1 MAKFGVMSDLRT
13 RDVTEA
19 DLPAILTLRNRSFGP
34 LRTDEQTWW
43 RQVADETLGG
53 RWLVVIDESDAIVG
67 AGRVRAYEQAWGG
80 RLLPMGG
87 IAGVYVEPAA
97 RGRGV
102 ATLLTG
108 ALIERMGELGDVVS
122 CLFPTT
128 TSLYRRSGFEV
139 GGVQTR
145 MTYAAPLLRDLAR
158 SSSGLA
164 LRAAMPGDAARL
176 HAMTREAQVRHTQS
190 GPMVPSEAAFRSM
203 LERADLI
210 CYIAGGSN
218 DAVDAADSVDAGAV
232 ANADGARDAGFVVY
246 DLSDEVVTVEHLVA
260 DTADAA
266 LALWGVVAS
275 GSSAAPTVHTYL
287 DPRDP
292 VALQLPG
299 LPAAEVRQVP
309 WMARVIDL
317 AEAVAGRGFAP
328 GLTASADLVVID
340 TQAAGN
346 SGWWRVSVDRGW
358 GTAELLDPD
367 AAAMETAVT
376 TASGATVARVGAR
389 GLAAL
394 WSGWT
399 ASRLRQAG
407 LVVGGAPDADAA
419 LDAIFACTPHITEY
433 F

>member
-1 MAKFGVMSDLRT
+1 MARFKLMSDLRT
-13 RDVTEA
+13 RDAVEA

-34 LRTDEQTWW
+34 LRSDELTWW
-43 RQVADETLGG
+43 RSVADETLGG
-53 RWLVVIDESDAIVG
+53 RWLVVEDESGAVVG
-67 AGRVRAYEQAWGG
+67 AGRIRAYEQAWGG
-80 RLLPMGG
+80 RFLPMGG
-87 IAGVYVEPAA
+87 VAGVYVEPAA

-145 MTYAAPLLRDLAR
+145 TTYAAPLLRDLAR
-158 SSSGLA
+158 SSSGLTVRPA
-164 LRAAMPGDAARL
+164 LLEDAARL
-176 HAMTREAQVRHTQS
+176 HTMARRAQERHTQS
-190 GPMVPSEAAFRSM
+190 GPMVPSEHAFRGM
-203 LERADLI
+203 LERADLN
-210 CYIAGGSN
+210 CYLVEGSD
-218 DAVDAADSVDAGAV
+218 DADDTDDTGHIGDAG
-232 ANADGARDAGFVVY
+232 DTGDTGDAGFVAY
-246 DLSDEVVTVEHLVA
+246 DLSGDVVTVEHLVA
-260 DTADAA
+260 GSFESA

-292 VALQLPG
+292 VALLLPG
-299 LPAAEVRQVP
+299 LPAVEVRQVP

-317 AEAVAGRGFAP
+317 AGAMAGRGFAP
-328 GLTASADLVVID
+328 GLSASADLVVSD
-340 TQAAGN
+340 AEAPRN
-346 SGWWRVSVDRGW
+346 SGWWRLAVDRGW

-376 TASGATVARVGAR
+376 TASGTTVARVGAR

-394 WSGWT
+394 WCGWT
-399 ASRLRQAG
+399 MSRLRQAG
-407 LVVGGAPDADAA
+407 LVVGGDPDADAE
-419 LDAIFACTPHITEY
+419 LDAIFAGAPHITEY

>member
-1 MAKFGVMSDLRT
+1 MSDLRT

-19 DLPAILTLRNRSFGP
+19 DLPAILTVRNRSFGP

-53 RWLVVIDESDAIVG
+53 RWLVVVDESDVIVG
-67 AGRVRAYEQAWGG
+67 AGRVRPYEQAWGG
-80 RLLPMGG
+80 RFLPMGG
-87 IAGVYVEPAA
+87 VAGVYVEPAA

-145 MTYAAPLLRDLAR
+145 TTYAAALLRDLAR

-164 LRAAMPGDAARL
+164 LRAAGSKDAERL
-176 HAMTREAQVRHTQS
+176 HAMAREGQVRHTQS
-190 GPMVPSEAAFRSM
+190 GPMVPSEAALRSM
-203 LERADLI
+203 LERADLT
-210 CYIAGGSN
+210 CYIVEGSGDGADADAGG
-218 DAVDAADSVDAGAV
+218 AP
-232 ANADGARDAGFVVY
+232 DAGFVVY

-260 DTADAA
+260 DTPESA

-292 VALQLPG
+292 VALLLPG
-299 LPAAEVRQVP
+299 LPAVEVRQMP

-328 GLTASADLVVID
+328 GLTASADLVVSD
-340 TQAAGN
+340 PEAAGN
-346 SGWWRVSVDRGW
+346 SGWWRFSVDRGW
-358 GTAELLDPD
+358 GTAELLDPE

-376 TASGATVARVGAR
+376 TASGTTVARVGAR

-394 WSGWT
+394 WCGWT
-399 ASRLRQAG
+399 TSRLRQAG
-407 LVVGGAPDADAA
+407 LVVGGDPDADAA
-419 LDAIFACTPHITEY
+419 LDAIFACTPHLTEY

>member
-1 MAKFGVMSDLRT
+1 MSDLRT

-19 DLPAILTLRNRSFGP
+19 DLQAILTVRNRSFGP

-53 RWLVVIDESDAIVG
+53 RWLAVVDESDAIVG
-67 AGRVRAYEQAWGG
+67 AGRVRSYEQAWGG
-80 RLLPMGG
+80 RFLPMGG
-87 IAGVYVEPAA
+87 VAGVYVEPAA

-108 ALIERMGELGDVVS
+108 ALIERMGDLGDVVS

-145 MTYAAPLLRDLAR
+145 TTYAAPLLRDLAR
-158 SSSGLA
+158 SSSVPA
-164 LRAAMPGDAARL
+164 LRAAGPQDAERL
-176 HAMTREAQVRHTQS
+176 RAMTREGQVRHTQS

-210 CYIAGGSN
+210 CYIVEGSG
-218 DAVDAADSVDAGAV
+218 DVADAAAAADADADGAR
-232 ANADGARDAGFVVY
+232 GARDAGFVVY

-260 DTADAA
+260 DTPESA

-292 VALQLPG
+292 VALLLPG
-299 LPAAEVRQVP
+299 LPSIEVRQVP

-328 GLTASADLVVID
+328 GLTASADLVVSD
-340 TQAAGN
+340 PEAAGN
-346 SGWWRVSVDRGW
+346 SGWWRFSVDRGW
-358 GTAELLDPD
+358 GTAELLDPE

-376 TASGATVARVGAR
+376 TASGTTVARVGAR

-394 WSGWT
+394 WCGWT
-399 ASRLRQAG
+399 TSRLRQAG
-407 LVVGGAPDADAA
+407 LVVGGDPDADAA
-419 LDAIFACTPHITEY
+419 LDAIFACTPHLTEY